1 MAEQTDFFFG
11 IENLHAQLSKLG
23 DPLEIL
29 TKSIPWNSFRPALA
43 LARLRADRKSNAG
56 RKPYDDIL
64 MFKVL
69 VLQALYNLSDDQTE
83 YQIKDRLS
91 FRRFLNVGMS
101 ENVPDAKTIWLFR
114 EHLTK
119 RNLVEKLFAKFDSYL
134 NKEGFAA
141 RGGQLIDASFVEVPK
156 QRNNKDENEQIKAG
170 EIPEEWK
177 EDEAKLRQKD
187 VEARWTKKN
196 NQSYFGYKNH
206 INVDRNCKLIRR
218 YEVTDASVHDSQ
230 EFHDLVDPTNTNA
243 DVFADSAYRSEEI
256 EAELKEAGYR
266 SKIHHRAYRN
276 TPLSKLQERSN
287 RTRSKVRARVEHVF
301 GYQANSMKAGLIQTI
316 GIARA
321 KVKIGMTNLVYNM
334 QRLIQLRHIYRIV
347 PPVMA

>member
-1 MAEQTDFFFG
+1 MFLYKE
-11 IENLHAQLSKLG
+11 IEIVCLWTTLKTLKDPFAFLVATARFLQGLG
-23 DPLEIL
+23 SGLGG
-29 TKSIPWNSFRPALA
+29 LA
-43 LARLRADRKSNAG
+43 TSTGGEASSLSNAVRVG
-56 RKPYDDIL
+56 P
-64 MFKVL
+64 
-69 VLQALYNLSDDQTE
+69 
-83 YQIKDRLS
+83 
-91 FRRFLNVGMS
+91 RFLAS
-101 ENVPDAKTIWLFR
+101 
-114 EHLTK
+114 
-119 RNLVEKLFAKFDSYL
+119 LVAIAGCGA
-134 NKEGFAA
+134 GFAA

-170 EIPEEWK
+170 DIPEEWK

-218 YEVTDASVHDSQ
+218 YEVTDASMHDSQ
-230 EFHDLVDPTNTNA
+230 EFCGLVDPTNTNA

-276 TPLSKLQERSN
+276 TPLTKLQEKSN

-321 KVKIGMTNLVYNM
+321 NAKIGMTNLVYNM
-334 QRLIQLRHIYRIV
+334 QRLIQLRHIYRIA

>member
-1 MAEQTDFFFG
+1 MAEQKDFFFG
-11 IENLHAQLSKLG
+11 VEDLNARLSKLG

-29 TKSIPWNSFRPALA
+29 TKGIPWSSFRPALA
-43 LARLRADRKSNAG
+43 LARLRANRKSNAG

-83 YQIKDRLS
+83 YQIHDRLS
-91 FRRFLNVGMS
+91 FRRFLNIGINES
-101 ENVPDAKTIWLFR
+101 VPDAKTIWLFR

-119 RNLVEKLFAKFDSYL
+119 RNLIEKLFAKFDDYL
-134 NKEGFAA
+134 NDQGFAA

-156 QRNNKDENEQIKAG
+156 QRNKKDENEQIKAG
-170 EIPEEWK
+170 ETPQEWEEDK
-177 EDEAKLRQKD
+177 AKLRQKD
-187 VEARWTKKN
+187 VDARWTKKN
-196 NQSYFGYKNH
+196 NETYFGYKNH
-206 INVDRNCKLIRR
+206 INVDKNCKLIRR

-230 EFHDLVDPTNTNA
+230 AFHGLVDPTNTNA
-243 DVFADSAYRSEEI
+243 DVFADSAYRSEQI

-266 SKIHHRAYRN
+266 SKIHFRSYRN
-276 TPLSKLQERSN
+276 SPLTRQQEKAN
-287 RTRSKVRARVEHVF
+287 HCRSKVRVRVEHVF

-321 KVKIGMTNLVYNM
+321 KAKIGMTNLVYNM
-334 QRLIQLRHIYRIV
+334 QRLIQLRCIYRIN
-347 PPVMA
+347 PC

>member
-119 RNLVEKLFAKFDSYL
+119 RNLVEKLFAKFDGYL

-156 QRNNKDENEQIKAG
+156 QRNKKDENAQIKAG
-170 EIPEEWK
+170 ETPEEWK
-177 EDEAKLRQKD
+177 EDKAKLRQKD
-187 VEARWTKKN
+187 VEARWTTKN

-230 EFHDLVDPTNTNA
+230 AFRGLVDAKNTNA
-243 DVFADSAYRSEEI
+243 DVFADSAYRSEQV

-266 SKIHHRAYRN
+266 SKIQHRAYRD
-276 TPLSKLQERSN
+276 TPLTKLQERSN
-287 RTRSKVRARVEHVF
+287 RCRSKVRARVEHVF

-321 KVKIGMTNLVYNM
+321 KAKIGMTNLVYNM
-334 QRLIQLRHIYRIV
+334 QRFMQLRRIYRIN
-347 PPVMA
+347 PCQMT